1 MAKRFLA
8 IGECL
13 IEMTALGDGSFRQG
27 FAGDTLDTARH
38 LRRALGSGWRVGFCS
53 AVGDDEWS
61 SRILAYLRAEK
72 IDAEHVARLP
82 GRRPGLAI
90 VEPQKT
96 AAGKAA
102 AGGAAAGGAAA
113 GPGGARPGKAAS
125 VAYWRDS
132 SAARALADD
141 PDALEAAI
149 AQANAILFSG
159 TTLAILAPDARGQLL
174 TSLGRAKARGASVAF
189 VSNPAPELWP
199 DRGTLRAALRA
210 AARVATVAL
219 PRIADET
226 ALFAE
231 AGAEALAE
239 RYRADGCAEIAAVSG
254 TSALAFWTGGKARL
268 ASASAGGIDAAA
280 FDAGYLAARML
291 GAAPEAAAGA
301 ALDAAALGAAGPAR
315 RESGVLAS

>member
-102 AGGAAAGGAAA
+102 GGAAAGGA
-113 GPGGARPGKAAS
+113 RTGKAAS

>member
-90 VEPQKT
+90 VEPRNA
-96 AAGKAA
+96 AAGKA
-102 AGGAAAGGAAA
+102 AGGAAAGGA
-113 GPGGARPGKAAS
+113 RTGKAAS

-141 PDALEAAI
+141 PDALEAAV

-189 VSNPAPELWP
+189 ISNPAPELWP

-315 RESGVLAS
+315 RESGALAS

>member
-90 VEPQKT
+90 VEPRNA
-96 AAGKAA
+96 AAGKA
-102 AGGAAAGGAAA
+102 AGGAAAGGA
-113 GPGGARPGKAAS
+113 RTGKAAS

-189 VSNPAPELWP
+189 ISNPAPELWP

-315 RESGVLAS
+315 RESGALAS

>member
-102 AGGAAAGGAAA
+102 GGAAAGGA
-113 GPGGARPGKAAS
+113 RTGKAAS

-231 AGAEALAE
+231 AGADALAE

-315 RESGVLAS
+315 RESGALAS